1 MTDFSLDE
9 LKDLAA
15 IFKQILTA
23 FDKLF
28 EISFPYIMAMFNRP
42 SDGADYG
49 SFDFHIEFY
58 PPMRTAT
65 KLKFLAGSEA
75 GAGMFINDTLPEEKA
90 AELRS
95 HIEDFTL
102 PI

>member
-1 MTDFSLDE
+1 MPITD
-9 LKDLAA
+9 
-15 IFKQILTA
+15 
-23 FDKLF
+23 
-28 EISFPYIMAMFNRP
+28 
-42 SDGADYG
+42 

-90 AELRS
+90 AELRNLVEPVS
-95 HIEDFTL
+95 FVNNSVLTT
-102 PI
+102 